1 MSQRLISRSP
11 DLERLRSEG
20 YAVEIRHGH
29 LLIHNVPYVDSSRRV
44 RRGVLVSTLHLA
56 ADATVA
62 PDTHVAYFVG
72 EHPCTKE
79 GVPIAQI
86 AHGSAKAQI
95 AEGLVVDHSFS
106 NKPTSGYPDYYAKMT
121 RYIEIISHPAQA
133 LDASVTAR
141 TYPLVRNME
150 DESPFEYI
158 DTASSRAGIG
168 AVTRKLEGQ
177 RVAIVGLGGTGS
189 YVLDLV
195 VKTPAKEIHLYDSD
209 AFLQHNAFRSPGAA
223 SVTDLGRRL
232 SKVAYFQERYGVL
245 HRGIVAHEI
254 RIDDTNVEDLRNF
267 TFVFICIDSGPS
279 RRMLVEQLE
288 AMGVPFVD
296 VGMGIF
302 RAGDGNLLGG
312 VLRVTA
318 STPQVARHAGRPGR
332 FPFGED
338 DGRNEYTTNIQVAD
352 LNALNAAL
360 AVVRWKRWLGFYLD
374 LDGEHHA
381 TYTIDGNMLINED
394 AA

>member
-29 LLIHNVPYVDSSRRV
+29 LLVHDVPYVDSSREV
-44 RRGVLVSTLHLA
+44 RRGVLVSTLNLA

-62 PDTHVAYFVG
+62 PDTHVAYFIG
-72 EHPCTKE
+72 EHPCTKD
-79 GVPIAQI
+79 GAPIAQI
-86 AHGSAKAQI
+86 AHGSAKVQI
-95 AEGLVVDHSFS
+95 AGGLVVDHSFS
-106 NKPTSGYPDYYAKMT
+106 NKPPNGYPNYYAKMT

-141 TYPLVRNME
+141 TYPLVRNMD
-150 DESPFEYI
+150 DESPFEYM
-158 DTASSRAGIG
+158 DTATSRAGIG
-168 AVTRKLEGQ
+168 AVTQKLEGQ
-177 RVAIVGLGGTGS
+177 RIAIVGLGGTGA

-195 VKTPAKEIHLYDSD
+195 AKTPAKEIHLYDSD

-223 SVTDLGRRL
+223 SVAELERRL
-232 SKVAYFQERYGVL
+232 SKVAYFREQYGVL
-245 HRGIVAHEI
+245 HRGIVAHEA
-254 RIDDTNVEDLRNF
+254 RVDDTNIEDLRNF

-279 RRMLVEQLE
+279 RRMIVEQLE
-288 AMGVPFVD
+288 QMGVPFAD

-302 RAGDGNLLGG
+302 RAGDGNVLGG

-318 STPQVARHAGRPGR
+318 STSEVAGHAARPGR
-332 FPFGED
+332 FPFGDD
-338 DGRNEYTTNIQVAD
+338 DGLNEYTTNIQVAD

-360 AVVRWKRWLGFYLD
+360 AVVRWKRWVGFYLD
-374 LDGEHHA
+374 LEREHHA
-381 TYTIDGNMLINED
+381 TYTLDGNTLTNED

>member
-29 LLIHNVPYVDSSRRV
+29 LLVQDVPYVDPSRRV
-44 RRGVLVSTLHLA
+44 RRGVLVSTLNLA

-86 AHGSAKAQI
+86 AHGSAKTQI

-106 NKPTSGYPDYYAKMT
+106 NKPPSGYPDYYAKMT

-141 TYPLVRNME
+141 TYPLVRNLE

-168 AVTRKLEGQ
+168 AVTRKLESQ

-195 VKTPAKEIHLYDSD
+195 SKTPAKEIHLYDSD

-223 SVTDLGRRL
+223 SVTDLERRL
-232 SKVAYFQERYGVL
+232 SKVAYFRERYGVL
-245 HRGIVAHEI
+245 HRGIVAHEV
-254 RIDDTNVEDLRNF
+254 RVDETNVEDLRSF

-279 RRMLVEQLE
+279 RRMLVERLE
-288 AMGVPFVD
+288 DMGVPFVD

-318 STPQVARHAGRPGR
+318 STPTVGSHTARRGR

-338 DGRNEYTTNIQVAD
+338 DGMNEYNTNIQVAD

-360 AVVRWKRWLGFYLD
+360 AVVRWKRWAGFYLD
-374 LDGEHHA
+374 LEREHHA
-381 TYTIDGNMLINED
+381 TYTLDGNMLTNED

>member
-20 YAVEIRHGH
+20 YAVEVRHGH
-29 LLIHNVPYVDSSRRV
+29 LLVHDVPYVDSSRRV
-44 RRGVLVSTLHLA
+44 RRGALVSTLNLA

-106 NKPTSGYPDYYAKMT
+106 NKPPSGYPDYYAKMT

-133 LDASVTAR
+133 LDAAVTAR
-141 TYPLVRNME
+141 TYPLVRNLE

-189 YVLDLV
+189 YVFDLV
-195 VKTPAKEIHLYDSD
+195 AKTPAKEIHLYDSD

-223 SVTDLGRRL
+223 SVTDLERKL
-232 SKVAYFQERYGVL
+232 SKVAYFRERYGVL
-245 HRGIVAHEI
+245 HRGIVAHEM
-254 RIDDTNVEDLRNF
+254 RIDDTNVENLRSF

-288 AMGVPFVD
+288 AMGVPFID

-302 RAGDGNLLGG
+302 RAGDGDLLGG

-318 STPQVARHAGRPGR
+318 STSQVARHAGRPGR

-338 DGRNEYTTNIQVAD
+338 DGRNEYATNIQVAD

-360 AVVRWKRWLGFYLD
+360 AVVRWKRWVGFYLD
-374 LDGEHHA
+374 LEGEHHA
-381 TYTIDGNMLINED
+381 TYTLDGNMLINED

>member
-20 YAVEIRHGH
+20 YAVEVRHGH
-29 LLIHNVPYVDSSRRV
+29 LLVHDVPYVDSSRRV
-44 RRGVLVSTLHLA
+44 RRGVLVSTLNLA

-86 AHGSAKAQI
+86 AHGSAKAHI

-106 NKPTSGYPDYYAKMT
+106 NKPPSGYPDYYAKMT

-133 LDASVTAR
+133 LDAAVTAR
-141 TYPLVRNME
+141 TYPLVRNLE

-189 YVLDLV
+189 YVFDLV
-195 VKTPAKEIHLYDSD
+195 AKTPAKEIHLYDSD

-223 SVTDLGRRL
+223 SVTDLERKL
-232 SKVAYFQERYGVL
+232 SKVAYFRERYGVL
-245 HRGIVAHEI
+245 HRGIVAHEM
-254 RIDDTNVEDLRNF
+254 RIDDTNVENLRSF

-288 AMGVPFVD
+288 AMGVPFID

-302 RAGDGNLLGG
+302 RAGDGDLLGG

-318 STPQVARHAGRPGR
+318 STSQVARHAGRPGR

-338 DGRNEYTTNIQVAD
+338 DGRNEYATNIQVAD

-360 AVVRWKRWLGFYLD
+360 AVVRWKRWVGFYLD
-374 LDGEHHA
+374 LEGEHHA
-381 TYTIDGNMLINED
+381 TYTLDGNMLINED

>member
-29 LLIHNVPYVDSSRRV
+29 LLVHEVPYVNSSGTV
-44 RRGVLVSTLHLA
+44 RRGVLVSTLNLA
-56 ADATVA
+56 ADATVT

-79 GVPIAQI
+79 GVPISQI
-86 AHGSAKAQI
+86 AHGSARTQI

-106 NKPTSGYPDYYAKMT
+106 NRPPNGYPDYYAKMT
-121 RYIEIISHPAQA
+121 RYVEIISHPARA

-141 TYPLVRNME
+141 TYPLVRNAE

-168 AVTRKLEGQ
+168 LVARKLEGQ

-189 YVLDLV
+189 YVLDLIA
-195 VKTPAKEIHLYDSD
+195 KTRVKEIHLYDSD
-209 AFLQHNAFRSPGAA
+209 VFLQHNAFRSPGAA
-223 SVTDLGRRL
+223 SAVDLERKV
-232 SKVAYFQERYGVL
+232 SKVVYFHERYCVL
-245 HRGIVAHEI
+245 HRGIVAHEVQ
-254 RIDDTNVEDLRNF
+254 IDDTNVEDLRDLS
-267 TFVFICIDSGPS
+267 FVFICIDSGSS
-279 RRMLVEQLE
+279 RRMLVERLE
-288 AMGVPFVD
+288 TMGVPFID

-318 STPQVARHAGRPGR
+318 STPRVARHADRPGR

-338 DGRNEYTTNIQVAD
+338 DGQNEYTTNIQVAD

-360 AVVRWKRWLGFYLD
+360 AVVRWKRWTGFYLD
-374 LDGEHHA
+374 LEGEHHT
-381 TYTIDGNMLINED
+381 TYTIDGNVLVNED
-394 AA
+394 AT